1 MKRLLLAVLT
11 ICSLGAGISNA
22 QDREIRGITD
32 KLAESL
38 AQSGKKTVAVVD
50 FTDLQG
56 NVTELGRFLAEEIS
70 ASLAESAKG
79 IEVVDRTNL
88 KVIIQENKLA
98 ATGII
103 DPATARKLGQVAGVD
118 SLITGTLTPFGD
130 SVHLS
135 VKILDTATARIV
147 GATRGDIPKTKAIE
161 ELLGQGVA
169 TANSGPRPQA
179 PSPPNAAPS
188 GPAQAGV
195 SAKIGDFQISI
206 PECRRAGNWTHCAG
220 LIVNQGAA
228 RMQIGFTP
236 SSYIIDNLGNQ
247 SENHSPGITRV
258 GWQQIQFG
266 GFQTAPRN
274 QRIQI
279 QVGSEEWN
287 SILEPG
293 IPVKLRVS
301 ALGLSDQAVSVSI
314 VLRLS
319 TPEATVTLRNIP
331 IQR

>member
-1 MKRLLLAVLT
+1 MKRLLLSVLT
-11 ICSLGAGISNA
+11 ICSLGLGLANA

-103 DPATARKLGQVAGVD
+103 DPATARKLGQIAGVD

-135 VKILDTATARIV
+135 IKILDTATARIV

-169 TANSGPRPQA
+169 VAEARNAPHAPQSNPTLTNQRAAQSATEVRGIRVVADGCREDGERLVCVFFVTSIGEDRGLTMEAGASNFGTPLYVKAFDDAGTEYGADSVVLAGKTSNSG
-179 PSPPNAAPS
+179 NE
-188 GPAQAGV
+188 
-195 SAKIGDFQISI
+195 I
-206 PECRRAGNWTHCAG
+206 
-220 LIVNQGAA
+220 
-228 RMQIGFTP
+228 
-236 SSYIIDNLGNQ
+236 
-247 SENHSPGITRV
+247 
-258 GWQQIQFG
+258 
-266 GFQTAPRN
+266 
-274 QRIQI
+274 
-279 QVGSEEWN
+279 
-287 SILEPG
+287 
-293 IPVKLRVS
+293 
-301 ALGLSDQAVSVSI
+301 
-314 VLRLS
+314 
-319 TPEATVTLRNIP
+319 
-331 IQR
+331 